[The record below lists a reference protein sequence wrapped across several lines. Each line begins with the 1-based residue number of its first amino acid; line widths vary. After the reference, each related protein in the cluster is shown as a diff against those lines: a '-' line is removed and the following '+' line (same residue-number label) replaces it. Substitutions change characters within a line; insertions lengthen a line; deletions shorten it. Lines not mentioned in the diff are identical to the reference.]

1 VRGAGER
8 FSLKIAVAEFLE
20 QFCSPANPVRASRD
34 EFVLRGSSAL
44 KCIAH
49 HFSDRLLAFPAKSVI
64 TSFDAPGAGRG
75 AQQGTYPYGINNY
88 DVVTGYYIDS
98 NYVAHGFV
106 LAQ

>member
-1 VRGAGER
+1 VYHG
-8 FSLKIAVAEFLE
+8 FF
-20 QFCSPANPVRASRD
+20 RD
-34 EFVLRGSSAL
+34 SEG
-44 KCIAH
+44 
-49 HFSDRLLAFPAKSVI
+49 VI

-88 DVVTGYYIDS
+88 DVVTGYYIGS